1 MSRPKKC
8 FNIVWLLSWNQA
20 EWKFDRKNNWRG
32 EGEADISLAVNQS
45 SRLKNFI
52 DPPPPPPPPV
62 RQEGSQQV
70 IILGNTG
77 FLLFSPMAEWLIV
90 QSTLHTELGEV
101 SISSGGKVW
110 NPFSYGIVFFIFEY
124 FMLYFLSLF
133 NFVLCPQYFFYKLPL
148 GGWGEISLIYSP
160 RPLALHWN
168 LPFLRCLPIVAKK
181 FFFVKYF

>member
-1 MSRPKKC
+1 MAFILEPGRMKVWQEEQLEGRGWGGYQFSSKSIIEIEKLYWSSTTTTTSQAGRESASHNIGQHRVFIVFSDGRMADSTEYTTHGIRGG
-8 FNIVWLLSWNQA
+8 FNI
-20 EWKFDRKNNWRG
+20 FRG
-32 EGEADISLAVNQS
+32 KSLES
-45 SRLKNFI
+45 I
-52 DPPPPPPPPV
+52 
-62 RQEGSQQV
+62 
-70 IILGNTG
+70 
-77 FLLFSPMAEWLIV
+77 FLRDC
-90 QSTLHTELGEV
+90 
-101 SISSGGKVW
+101 
-110 NPFSYGIVFFIFEY
+110 FFIFEY